1 MPLELSGLAPS
12 QFDRTLSR
20 VLRTIEKFDVTD
32 EEILLDQEFLHDLVL
47 QVGLSNTAPNDG
59 IDLLDCA
66 FIGLLYHR
74 HMPFLDP
81 ETDEPV
87 TPDRALNEYAW
98 TLKAVGSALI
108 HQVGIP
114 RNLVLRALEEGA
126 DFSAPYLR
134 VDQDTPDVDLHVQVI
149 TLCCIGM
156 LIHRLLPG
164 TSTPPRK
171 GN

>member
-1 MPLELSGLAPS
+1 MPIELSGFAPS
-12 QFDRTLSR
+12 QFDRTLAR
-20 VLRTIEKFDVTD
+20 VLRTIETFDVSD
-32 EEILLDQEFLHDLVL
+32 DEILLDQEFLHDLVL
-47 QVGLSNTAPNDG
+47 QVGMKDNAPNDG

-81 ETDEPV
+81 HTDETVP
-87 TPDRALNEYAW
+87 PDRAPNEYGW
-98 TLKAVGSALI
+98 TLRAVGSALI

-114 RNLVLRALEEGA
+114 RNLVERTLEEGA
-126 DFSAPYLR
+126 DISAPYLR
-134 VDQDTPDVDLHVQVI
+134 VDTASDITLHIQVI
-149 TLCCIGM
+149 MLCCIGM

-171 GN
+171 GH